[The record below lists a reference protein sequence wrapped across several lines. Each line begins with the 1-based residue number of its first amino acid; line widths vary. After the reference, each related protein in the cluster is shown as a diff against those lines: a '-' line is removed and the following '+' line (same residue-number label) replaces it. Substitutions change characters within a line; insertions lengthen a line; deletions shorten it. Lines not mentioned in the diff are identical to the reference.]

1 MKMIKDVTYSQFSSS
16 SEALRDLLEQRYGD
30 GTIYMCSKAQRSVL
44 EQAQWY
50 GYVSMEG
57 QITPVGM
64 SYLVRSEK

>member
-1 MKMIKDVTYSQFSSS
+1 MKRIKNVIYSQFSTG

-30 GTIYMCSKAQRSVL
+30 GTIYLCTKAQHSVL
-44 EQAQWY
+44 KQAQWY

-64 SYLVRSEK
+64 SFLVRSER